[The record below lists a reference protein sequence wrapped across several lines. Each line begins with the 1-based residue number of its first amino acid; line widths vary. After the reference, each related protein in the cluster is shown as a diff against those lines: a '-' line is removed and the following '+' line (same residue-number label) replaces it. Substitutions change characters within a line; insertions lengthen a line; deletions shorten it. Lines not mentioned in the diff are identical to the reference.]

1 MKIQV
6 LNPVWAKVPDPKDAK
21 ALFPCLSY
29 KDVYVRKGPGGFGKS
44 VKEYRKGI
52 ISKEGLFPAGLV
64 DRVVDWC
71 GEHQISVEVE
81 RPVSTVPESIDPKL
95 NGITFR
101 KDQAGMIEAVR
112 QWHTGYLKAP
122 TRSGKTVVAAGIISA
137 YPNAKAL
144 FLVNTITL
152 LQQTVSEFQKFLN
165 RSVGV
170 LGGGESI
177 PGDIMVSTMQS
188 FWKKLEKDPETAALY
203 DIIIVDECFAK
214 GTLIQTLQGSI
225 PIENICIG
233 DHIYSQ
239 KGIDSVARIFKNKIP
254 LEKITRVCIDGKYT
268 FCSKDHLFYTD
279 SEWVPA
285 QWLTSN
291 SKLNYWKPAT
301 KYWWLSHMLQIG
313 YRKSTIE
320 NRSRSGWRWPSKSA
334 STKIRQEKGR
344 QAKLTGVESV
354 EIYKQGHNDELFRSV
369 IRDTEKAQ
377 GFVEFYDFE
386 AEKNHSYYAN
396 GVLVHNCHHISAMDG
411 TYAKILSLMPAPIRV
426 GLTATPPKDG
436 TEARLA
442 LEGFIGPQLEEI
454 SMEQGLASG
463 ILAIPKMKFIKLEP
477 DRKVREL
484 RRYEDVY
491 TEGIVR
497 NKNRN
502 RLILSEARQ
511 QIREGKTVLIVVLRL
526 EHADELVSMGSAMG
540 VLPVI
545 VNGATEGD
553 AREQLR
559 LAMNRKEVNCVI
571 CTAVWREGVNIPS
584 LGCLINAAGGKA
596 EIMTI
601 QVLGRGLTRTEGK
614 DEGILI
620 DVLDNS
626 HPYLSSHAIE
636 RLCIYSSQG
645 WL

>member
-1 MKIQV
+1 MV
-6 LNPVWAKVPDPKDAK
+6 
-21 ALFPCLSY
+21 
-29 KDVYVRKGPGGFGKS
+29 
-44 VKEYRKGI
+44 
-52 ISKEGLFPAGLV
+52 
-64 DRVVDWC
+64 
-71 GEHQISVEVE
+71 
-81 RPVSTVPESIDPKL
+81 
-95 NGITFR
+95 
-101 KDQAGMIEAVR
+101 EAVR
-112 QWHTGYLKAP
+112 EWHTGYLKAP
-122 TRSGKTVVAAGIISA
+122 TRSGKTVVAAGIISS
-137 YPNAKAL
+137 YPTAKAL

-152 LQQTVSEFQKFLN
+152 LQQTVSEFRRFLD
-165 RSVGV
+165 RSIGTR
-170 LGGGESI
+170 GGGESR
-177 PGDIMVSTMQS
+177 PGDVMVSTMQS
-188 FWKKLEKDPETAALY
+188 FWKKLEKDPDEASLY
-203 DIIIVDECFAK
+203 DIVICDESHHCS
-214 GTLIQTLQGSI
+214 TL
-225 PIENICIG
+225 
-233 DHIYSQ
+233 
-239 KGIDSVARIFKNKIP
+239 
-254 LEKITRVCIDGKYT
+254 
-268 FCSKDHLFYTD
+268 
-279 SEWVPA
+279 
-285 QWLTSN
+285 
-291 SKLNYWKPAT
+291 
-301 KYWWLSHMLQIG
+301 
-313 YRKSTIE
+313 
-320 NRSRSGWRWPSKSA
+320 
-334 STKIRQEKGR
+334 
-344 QAKLTGVESV
+344 
-354 EIYKQGHNDELFRSV
+354 
-369 IRDTEKAQ
+369 
-377 GFVEFYDFE
+377 
-386 AEKNHSYYAN
+386 
-396 GVLVHNCHHISAMDG
+396 DG

-426 GLTATPPKDG
+426 GLTATPPKEG

-463 ILAIPKMKFIKLEP
+463 ILATPRMKFIKLEP
-477 DRKVREL
+477 DRKIREL